1 MNVKFGSADAYKQ
14 MFPRTRNFVCCWLFI
29 CLIIASFRIR
39 NFQFLMCCALFSFSF
54 MLMQRQQQGEQ
65 QSFWRLAAAVAVAS
79 CLGANIKVAM
89 RAKCFQL
96 LPNQISKIKWKYFWK
111 HTHTTL
117 PVASPIL
124 WHDKN

>member
-1 MNVKFGSADAYKQ
+1 
-14 MFPRTRNFVCCWLFI
+14 
-29 CLIIASFRIR
+29 
-39 NFQFLMCCALFSFSF
+39 
-54 MLMQRQQQGEQ
+54 MLMQPQQQQQREY
-65 QSFWRLAAAVAVAS
+65 QSFWRPAAAVAVAS

-96 LPNQISKIKWKYFWK
+96 LPNQISNMKWKHFWK
-111 HTHTTL
+111 LTHTHAHSL